1 MKRTFRITE
10 IGGASCASQVEKR
23 VRALDGVLDVSL
35 NMVTGDMRVSFD
47 EDEVTPGD
55 IIAAVAATGYVARA
69 REKRPDGEKKREKHR
84 LRAHLVLVW
93 LFSLLILY
101 LCLAKPLRLPLPEA
115 FRYPLSAAVMQLI
128 LLLPVI
134 ILCRDV
140 FTGGWKSLIHFAP
153 NMYTLVALGAGTSA
167 AYSLFE
173 LVVGAWKLSS
183 GMAHEMH
190 LYFDTSAMILALV
203 TLGKYAEALARV
215 RTSEAIARL
224 KRLRPEAAR
233 VVRGGNETVVPA
245 AEVSPGDTVFV
256 RRGDVVPADGKI
268 LSGDGRLDMSMFT
281 GESAPVSLSE
291 GDSVLGAS
299 VCLDGAFTMR
309 AERSGADMRL
319 NQILALVEEAG
330 ATKAPIARTA
340 DRVASIFVP
349 LVILLSLATA
359 VLWSVFGESAAFA
372 VKSAVCVLVIS
383 CPCALGLATPTA
395 IMAGTGRGAELGIL
409 IKNAAALEQLGA
421 INTVMFD
428 KAGTLTSGRMR
439 VYGCVLSD
447 GESRRTLMALAA
459 SAMRAG
465 THPCV
470 QAICAEAAALDLPM
484 DDATEYEEIPGEG
497 VRACVGGARV
507 LIGNLTLMD
516 KSAQDVSAWRARAD
530 DVSDEGAVPLFVAS
544 DGRVRGLIA
553 LKDELRPTAVDAV
566 SALSADGVSTLM
578 LTGDDQRTA
587 DAIARHAGITEAR
600 SGLSPEDKDVML
612 RILEA
617 DGKRV
622 MLVSDGA
629 HDAPGLRRSGLTVT
643 VGNGTDVAIES
654 ADVVILRNDMRLV
667 AQAVRLGRMT
677 MRVVREN
684 LFWAFFYNVIG
695 IPVAAGAL
703 YPLLGLQFSPM
714 LATAV
719 MCLSS
724 IFVVANAL
732 RLRRFHT
739 SAGEAGARTNR
750 LSAVPA
756 ARRTVETN
764 DNLVTS
770 LTTGGEETC

>member
-1 MKRTFRITE
+1 MRHA
-10 IGGASCASQVEKR
+10 GGQ
-23 VRALDGVLDVSL
+23 L
-35 NMVTGDMRVSFD
+35 
-47 EDEVTPGD
+47 P
-55 IIAAVAATGYVARA
+55 
-69 REKRPDGEKKREKHR
+69 
-84 LRAHLVLVW
+84 RAHH
-93 LFSLLILY
+93 
-101 LCLAKPLRLPLPEA
+101 
-115 FRYPLSAAVMQLI
+115 QL
-128 LLLPVI
+128 
-134 ILCRDV
+134 
-140 FTGGWKSLIHFAP
+140 
-153 NMYTLVALGAGTSA
+153 
-167 AYSLFE
+167 E
-173 LVVGAWKLSS
+173 Q
-183 GMAHEMH
+183 
-190 LYFDTSAMILALV
+190 
-203 TLGKYAEALARV
+203 
-215 RTSEAIARL
+215 
-224 KRLRPEAAR
+224 
-233 VVRGGNETVVPA
+233 TV
-245 AEVSPGDTVFV
+245 
-256 RRGDVVPADGKI
+256 
-268 LSGDGRLDMSMFT
+268 
-281 GESAPVSLSE
+281 
-291 GDSVLGAS
+291 
-299 VCLDGAFTMR
+299 
-309 AERSGADMRL
+309 
-319 NQILALVEEAG
+319 
-330 ATKAPIARTA
+330 
-340 DRVASIFVP
+340 
-349 LVILLSLATA
+349 
-359 VLWSVFGESAAFA
+359 
-372 VKSAVCVLVIS
+372 
-383 CPCALGLATPTA
+383 
-395 IMAGTGRGAELGIL
+395 GRG
-409 IKNAAALEQLGA
+409 
-421 INTVMFD
+421 
-428 KAGTLTSGRMR
+428 
-439 VYGCVLSD
+439 
-447 GESRRTLMALAA
+447 
-459 SAMRAG
+459 
-465 THPCV
+465 
-470 QAICAEAAALDLPM
+470 
-484 DDATEYEEIPGEG
+484 
-497 VRACVGGARV
+497 
-507 LIGNLTLMD
+507 
-516 KSAQDVSAWRARAD
+516 RARAD

-756 ARRTVETN
+756 ARRTVETS
-764 DNLVTS
+764 DNLVTT